1 MIAFRQARPW
11 VKLREKMTAVK
22 FDVVIAG
29 AGAAGLMC
37 AIEAARRGKRVAV
50 LDHAKKP
57 AEKIRISG
65 GGKCNFTHLQAT
77 PKNFLSQNPHFCI
90 SALKRFTPWDFL
102 DRVVKRGIP
111 YFEKAEG
118 QLFCE
123 TSAGD
128 IIDMLVD
135 DLIDAEG
142 ELYLGV
148 SIEGVQTTSDGFE
161 IATSDGLLACEK
173 LVIATGGLSIPKMG
187 ATGFAYDIARQ
198 FGHDITET
206 RAALVPFTLGGDK
219 LAAIDGLS
227 GVSLTAKVTSGK
239 TSFTDGFLF
248 THRGLSGPAVL
259 QISSYWKPGQAVEI
273 NLRPDID
280 LLAHLQAKRKDRS
293 KQTIGTVMA
302 ELLPRRL
309 SDRILEWHTMPA
321 EIRMAE
327 LSNATLQ
334 TLADAV
340 NRWTF
345 IPDGTEGYRTAEVT
359 LGGIDTEGLSSQ
371 TMESQLCA
379 GLYFIGECIDVTG
392 WLGGYNFQW
401 AWSSGWAAGQAV

>member
-1 MIAFRQARPW
+1 
-11 VKLREKMTAVK
+11 MTAVK
-22 FDVVIAG
+22 FDVVIIG

-37 AIEAARRGKRVAV
+37 GIEAARRGRHVAV

-90 SALKRFTPWDFL
+90 SALKRFTAWDFL
-102 DRVVKRGIP
+102 DRVVKHGIP
-111 YFEKAEG
+111 YFEKTEG

-128 IIDMLVD
+128 IIDMLLD
-135 DLIDAEG
+135 DLTDAGG

-148 SIEGVQTTSDGFE
+148 SIEGVRKTAAGFE
-161 IATSDGLLACEK
+161 IDTSNGALTAEK
-173 LVIATGGLSIPKMG
+173 LVVATGGLSIPKMG
-187 ATGFAYDIARQ
+187 ATGLAYDIARQ

-206 RAALVPFTLGGDK
+206 RAGLVPFTLGGDK
-219 LAAIDGLS
+219 LAAIEGLS

-248 THRGLSGPAVL
+248 THRGLSGPAIL
-259 QISSYWKPGQAVEI
+259 QISSYWKPGQIVEI

-302 ELLPRRL
+302 EVLPRRL
-309 SDRILEWHTMPA
+309 SDRLLEWHTTLA
-321 EIRMAE
+321 ETRMAE

-345 IPDGTEGYRTAEVT
+345 LPDGTEGYRTAEVT

-371 TMESQLCA
+371 TMESQLYA
-379 GLYFIGECIDVTG
+379 GLYFIGECVDVTG

>member
-1 MIAFRQARPW
+1 
-11 VKLREKMTAVK
+11 MTAVK
-22 FDVVIAG
+22 FDVVIIG

-37 AIEAARRGKRVAV
+37 AIEAARRGRRVAV

-90 SALKRFTPWDFL
+90 SALKRFTAWDFL

-111 YFEKAEG
+111 YFEKTEG

-128 IIDMLVD
+128 IIDMLLD
-135 DLIDAEG
+135 DLHEASG

-148 SIEGVQTTSDGFE
+148 TIERIEKTVSGFD
-161 IATSDGLLACEK
+161 ILTLDGLIACEK
-173 LVIATGGLSIPKMG
+173 LVMATGGLSIPKMG
-187 ATGFAYDIARQ
+187 ATGLAYDIARQ
-198 FGHDITET
+198 FGHEITET
-206 RAALVPFTLGGDK
+206 RAGLVPFTLGGDK
-219 LAAIDGLS
+219 LAAIEGLS
-227 GVSLTAKVTSGK
+227 GVSLNAKVTCGK
-239 TSFTDGFLF
+239 TSFSDGFLF
-248 THRGLSGPAVL
+248 THRGLSGPSIL
-259 QISSYWKPGQAVEI
+259 QISSYWKPGQTIEI

-280 LLAHLQAKRKDRS
+280 LLDHLQAKRKDRS

-302 ELLPRRL
+302 EVLPRRL
-309 SDRILEWHTMPA
+309 SDRILEWHVVAPET
-321 EIRMAE
+321 RMAE

-345 IPDGTEGYRTAEVT
+345 MPDGTEGYRTAEVT

-371 TMESQLCA
+371 TLESLKCP

-401 AWSSGWAAGQAV
+401 AWSSGWAAGQVV